1 MLLCW
6 YNVLSAETQSAFP
19 PQSQVCISNNKSLE
33 KMQNEVDVWARQ
45 FEKPYF
51 SPLSM
56 IATMTEELG
65 EVARLINIM
74 YGDKNKKSSE
84 TLKSLEEELGDLMF
98 TIICLANDQN
108 ISLSAAHEKKLEKLY
123 VRDNNRFEK
132 KKL

>member
-1 MLLCW
+1 MD
-6 YNVLSAETQSAFP
+6 
-19 PQSQVCISNNKSLE
+19 KSLE

-123 VRDNNRFEK
+123 VRDNNRFKK

>member
-1 MLLCW
+1 MD
-6 YNVLSAETQSAFP
+6 
-19 PQSQVCISNNKSLE
+19 KSLE

-45 FEKPYF
+45 FKKPYF

>member
-1 MLLCW
+1 M
-6 YNVLSAETQSAFP
+6 E
-19 PQSQVCISNNKSLE
+19 KSLE
-33 KMQNEVDVWARQ
+33 QMQNEVDNWAHQ

-56 IATMTEELG
+56 VATMAEELG

-74 YGDKNKKSSE
+74 YGDKNKKDSE

-98 TIICLANDQN
+98 TIVCLANSQN

-123 VRDNNRFEK
+123 SRDNNRFEK
-132 KKL
+132 KK